1 MRVRTRCRATK
12 PAGLPLE
19 RAAIHFAEASRL
31 LKGASLIDAV
41 RFYAKHHSSNLPDKT
56 VPEVLAELLEAKVAS
71 DLTFL
76 SRAG

>member
-31 LKGASLIDAV
+31 LKRASLIDGAWGKNPELSGKNT
-41 RFYAKHHSSNLPDKT
+41 APGCESS
-56 VPEVLAELLEAKVAS
+56 VLGECSVANCE
-71 DLTFL
+71 
-76 SRAG
+76 